1 MPGPHQDNGVPWSPK
16 PPSTNTSVNTTNVN
30 FGYNNPGTNQSNNQ
44 NVNNQNVSPG
54 HPSGGYNPNQNQIN
68 NNIIQTTTDPN
79 DEKGDFMDWNYVN
92 PDTGKTA
99 AQMKAEAE
107 LAAKKKEQERI
118 ARMKEAKGLAGVL
131 QQGNVNKD
139 QLQSW
144 MESGILPGHV
154 AVGNPELA
162 KISGYDSFGNPLY
175 VDPSTGLP
183 YDPTG
188 KFTTEMSD
196 MLSEL
201 QFMQDEGVYG
211 GVSGNEAVT
220 NEIKGLITNKIKRM
234 QDQGLSPEQM
244 KNQLEKDSNFKG
256 LVNMFG
262 NVDTALLNTVGFS
275 GMKDLEFWDKK
286 RIEQFQQTSDNTQ
299 GDVGY
304 DKTGVYTFSEIESD
318 PELYQKYLDRGTL
331 WDDPLSGILNA
342 PGTVVEGGGGGF
354 NFRPRMSQRERNS
367 RLLQFLNAGLPI
379 KQLEQSGFMSSMKD
393 PYASDQA
400 KALQEGIFKGAIPG
414 GAFTPEAMRRL
425 LKTFAS
431 GYSSPRYANVARGG
445 IMSAWNDM
453 RR

>member
-30 FGYNNPGTNQSNNQ
+30 FGYNKPGTGQINNNQ

-54 HPSGGYNPNQNQIN
+54 HPGGGYNPNKNQIN
-68 NNIIQTTTDPN
+68 KNIIQTTTDPN
-79 DEKGDFMDWNYVN
+79 DEKGDYMDWNYVN

-107 LAAKKKEQERI
+107 LAAKNKEEQKKLQMQQ
-118 ARMKEAKGLAGVL
+118 ALDLKNKYGDNLNQWSDKDLLQAQKLGLFTHEAEGVL
-131 QQGNVNKD
+131 
-139 QLQSW
+139 
-144 MESGILPGHV
+144 
-154 AVGNPELA
+154 
-162 KISGYDSFGNPLY
+162 
-175 VDPSTGLP
+175 
-183 YDPTG
+183 
-188 KFTTEMSD
+188 
-196 MLSEL
+196 
-201 QFMQDEGVYG
+201 G
-211 GVSGNEAVT
+211 GVSGAEAAQ
-220 NEIKGLITNKIKRM
+220 NSSKRLLRNKIDRL
-234 QDQGLSPEQM
+234 QDQGFNPGQIKDKL
-244 KNQLEKDSNFKG
+244 KNDPNFEG
-256 LVNMFG
+256 IISLFG
-262 NVDTALLNTVGFS
+262 NLDSALLNTIGLS
-275 GMKDLEFWDKK
+275 GMTSQGFWNEERFRK
-286 RIEQFQQTSDNTQ
+286 FQQTSDDTQ

-304 DKTGVYTFSEIESD
+304 DPSGTITWADTESN
-318 PELYQKYLDRGTL
+318 PELKESYYALTGGEL
-331 WDDPLSGILNA
+331 SADDLRKHLTSIGY
-342 PGTVVEGGGGGF
+342 TVPPNVQGGGGGF
-354 NFRPRMSQRERNS
+354 NRPRMSQRERNS